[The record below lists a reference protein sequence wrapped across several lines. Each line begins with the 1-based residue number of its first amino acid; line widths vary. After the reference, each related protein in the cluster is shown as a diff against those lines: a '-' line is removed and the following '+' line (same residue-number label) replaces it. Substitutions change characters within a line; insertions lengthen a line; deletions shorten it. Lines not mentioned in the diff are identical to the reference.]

1 MAQKI
6 GADAASVITSCFIS
20 PSENELHEHY
30 ATIAKSTNL
39 PVLLYNNP
47 GRTGVKLSV
56 DLVKKLS
63 RIENIVGIKKDTP
76 ATTCFI
82 KVGHVLWILKGVK
95 N

>member
-6 GADAASVITSCFIS
+6 GADAASVITPCFIS
-20 PSENELHEHY
+20 PSENELHEHC

-47 GRTGVKLSV
+47 GRTGVRLWIV
-56 DLVKKLS
+56 LVKKLS
-63 RIENIVGIKKDTP
+63 RFENIVGIKKYTP
-76 ATTCFI
+76 ATTRFI
-82 KVGHVLWILKGVK
+82 KVGHVLWILKSVQ